1 MAVITAAAVGVVSL
15 GASIYASSKASGL
28 AKDNMEMQKEQAEE
42 QMKFQKEQ
50 QVKLDAQKKIYKD
63 MEFTNPYD
71 ENVYEDLTI
80 NQQQAGFEKQMF
92 QQSQADIMQNLK
104 GAAGGSGVASL
115 AQSLANQGQLASQR
129 ASASIGM
136 QEAQNQKLKASG
148 AQQKQA
154 GEEKLQAQEMSRQ
167 STLLGM
173 EMGEMAGARA
183 GVQSAQANQMAAG
196 AAQVGAASD
205 AAAGYAGMA
214 TSAFSTAGEMYDPK
228 VNEFGPNPPP
238 ADSDRRLKKNIN
250 LIGKSSSGL
259 NIYSFEYKDSKYGE
273 GLFQGVMSDEIPQE
287 AVNNINGYDTVDY
300 SMLDVEF
307 KQI

>member
-228 VNEFGPNPPP
+228 VNEFGPNP
-238 ADSDRRLKKNIN
+238 
-250 LIGKSSSGL
+250 
-259 NIYSFEYKDSKYGE
+259 
-273 GLFQGVMSDEIPQE
+273 
-287 AVNNINGYDTVDY
+287 
-300 SMLDVEF
+300 
-307 KQI
+307 